1 MSCLGTQQQRG
12 PTQAPTSWW
21 GMQPRLGQGQ
31 LQEKGVNKGQSN
43 LQRSFTRGAV
53 PSRQR
58 EQKVN
63 NTEMEMAVRNLSSWW
78 HFRWQH
84 LVRRLC
90 SFLGFCKKTKLGASM
105 SSYVATV
112 ISDLLSEELPSEQ
125 PPSGE
130 GLEEPVGQGVLV
142 GSS

>member
-1 MSCLGTQQQRG
+1 
-12 PTQAPTSWW
+12 
-21 GMQPRLGQGQ
+21 
-31 LQEKGVNKGQSN
+31 
-43 LQRSFTRGAV
+43 
-53 PSRQR
+53 
-58 EQKVN
+58 
-63 NTEMEMAVRNLSSWW
+63 
-78 HFRWQH
+78 
-84 LVRRLC
+84 
-90 SFLGFCKKTKLGASM
+90 M